1 MRIADWICRLIRNK
15 SAIRNPQSAFG
26 FCALVFSLAQAD
38 LPPLPRLAVDALP
51 VQTRDALATPYA
63 AATARPTDVEAVTRL
78 ARTLHAWDQW
88 SAAHDTYLR
97 AQALAPRAFDWWY
110 LDAVVLQR
118 LACHADAAAHF
129 EEALRRTPGYVPAR
143 VKLAEAILDSGDLDR
158 ARRLFEALLDE
169 AGAAPAAELGLGRI
183 AAAGGRHDEA
193 VAHLQRAVGLFPE
206 WGAAQYALALS
217 LRAIGRRDEAQ
228 RALERHAQYG
238 ARWPALDDPV
248 LATVLALR
256 DDADANLQRGL
267 KLAAAGDLAGA
278 IAAHQA
284 ALSRDPSI
292 AQAHANLIS
301 LYGRLHEWAKAE
313 QHYRAV
319 VALGFNL
326 GDAHYD
332 YGVLLGLQE
341 KWELAAAAYREAISV
356 NPRHAQAHNNLG
368 QIHERQHELE
378 TAAAEYKA
386 AADSQP
392 VFRVAT
398 FNLGRMLIALGRTDE
413 AIRELGQVTEPRDAE
428 APRYLFALATAH
440 VRAGHRD
447 EGIKWATDAKQL
459 ALEHGQHEL
468 AAAIERDLARLR

>member
-1 MRIADWICRLIRNK
+1 VRIDCGLTSAVFNPH
-15 SAIRNPQSAFG
+15 SAIRV
-26 FCALVFSLAQAD
+26 CAVVCSLAQTS
-38 LPPLPRLAVDALP
+38 LTPLPRLSLDAYPIAAREAVARAY
-51 VQTRDALATPYA
+51 RDAA
-63 AATARPTDVEAVTRL
+63 ARSTDPAVVARL
-78 ARTLHAWDQW
+78 AETLHAWDQW
-88 SAAHDTYLR
+88 GVAHETYVR
-97 AQALAPRAFDWWY
+97 AQALAPRAFEWWY

-118 LACHADAAAHF
+118 LARHADAAAHF
-129 EEALRRTPGYVPAR
+129 EEALRRTPGYLPAR

-158 ARRLFEALLDE
+158 ARRAFEALRDE
-169 AGAAPAAELGLGRI
+169 AAAAPSAALGLGRI
-183 AAAGGRHDEA
+183 AAAEGRHDEA
-193 VAHLQRAVGLFPE
+193 VAHLQRAVALFPE
-206 WGAAQYALALS
+206 WGAAHYALALS
-217 LRAIGRRDEAQ
+217 LRALGRRDEAQ

-238 ARWPALDDPV
+238 ARWPAVDDPT
-248 LATVLALR
+248 LAAVVGLR
-256 DDADANLQRGL
+256 DDAETTFQRGL
-267 KLAAAGDLAGA
+267 KLAEAGDLAGA
-278 IAAHQA
+278 IAAHEA

-301 LYGRLHEWAKAE
+301 LYGRVHDWAKAE

-341 KWELAAAAYREAISV
+341 KWSLAAAAYREAISV

-368 QIHERQHELE
+368 QILEGQHELE
-378 TAAAEYKA
+378 TAAAEYKE

-392 VFRVAT
+392 AFRIAT

-413 AIRELGQVTEPRDAE
+413 AIGELGRLTEPRDAE

-447 EGIKWATDAKQL
+447 EGIKWASDAMQL
-459 ALEHGQHEL
+459 ALEHGQREL